1 MGNISVTEL
10 IPVLQTAIGPMI
22 LVSGVGLLL
31 LAMTNRLG
39 RIIDRSRILSDK
51 VVDPTVNA
59 QKHISSQLTVLWR
72 RARLIR
78 LAITLA
84 SMSALLAALLIILIF
99 ITALLRIECAWLM
112 STLFILCMASL
123 IGSLLV
129 FIKDI
134 NLTLVALKLEL
145 ESDRRTASESGHE

>member
-1 MGNISVTEL
+1 MGNISVAEL

-39 RIIDRSRILSDK
+39 RTIDRSRILADQ
-51 VVDPTVNA
+51 VADPAVDARKDITP
-59 QKHISSQLTVLWR
+59 QLAVLWR

-99 ITALLRIECAWLM
+99 ITAIFCIECAWLIG
-112 STLFILCMASL
+112 TLFILCMACL
-123 IGSLLV
+123 IGSLVV
-129 FIKDI
+129 FMKDI
-134 NLTLVALKLEL
+134 NLTLDALKLEL
-145 ESDRRTASESGHE
+145 KSDLRSATDSSQ